1 MIKLARG
8 NIVGVLKNR
17 DFFALWMG
25 QTISEFGDRLAQMG
39 LVGLYLRMTAAFS
52 VSQSVPLMRDII
64 FFSTLPVLIFMPLA
78 GVCVDRFPRR
88 YVLIAT
94 DLIRAGLV
102 LLIPLIIIP
111 SENLHSLYGVVFLV
125 FTVTCFFTPAK
136 SALIPNLVREGQLLS
151 ANSLSNV
158 TRMLALIGGV
168 VAGGIIVARIGI
180 KYSFYLDSFSFLASA
195 VAISTIRVKE
205 SVFQHEHFSVL
216 GKLRRDLMEGF
227 KFIIGKKEVRF
238 LVSSLFVLMGASGMG
253 YVLLTVMVTKSLGL
267 GTPGLGILASVLG
280 VGMIVGSLIYGEWG
294 IHLKKDKVI
303 LVGGLIAGV
312 CALILGGSDSFF
324 WLSLGVG
331 IIGLVGAAILIAAYT
346 LVQEITPDRMRGRVL
361 AAGDLIVTGSFVF
374 FGWLAGELGKHFL
387 FKNIFWGI
395 GLVLAFYSGGVLMLR
410 FFEKE
415 A

>member
-17 DFFALWMG
+17 DFFALWIG

-39 LVGLYLRMTAAFS
+39 LVGLYLRMTAEFS
-52 VSQSVPLMRDII
+52 VSQSVSLMRDII
-64 FFSTLPVLIFMPLA
+64 FFSTLPVLIFMPVA
-78 GVCVDRFPRR
+78 GVCVDRFSRR
-88 YVLIAT
+88 HVLIAT

-102 LLIPLIIIP
+102 LLIPLIIVP
-111 SENLHSLYGVVFLV
+111 SGNLHFLYGAVFLI
-125 FTVTCFFTPAK
+125 FTATCFFTPAK

-151 ANSLSNV
+151 ANSLSNI

-168 VAGGIIVARIGI
+168 VAGGIIVARMGI
-180 KYSFYLDSFSFLASA
+180 KCSFYLDSFSFLVSA
-195 VAISTIRVKE
+195 VAVSTIKIRE
-205 SVFQHEHFSVL
+205 STFQHQHFSVL
-216 GKLRRDLMEGF
+216 SKLRRDLAEGF

-238 LVSSLFVLMGASGMG
+238 LVCSLFVLMGASGMG

-280 VGMIVGSLIYGEWG
+280 VGMIAGSLIYGEWG

-303 LVGGLIAGV
+303 LGGGLITGL
-312 CALILGGSDSFF
+312 CALILGGSESFF

-346 LVQEITPDRMRGRVL
+346 LAQEVTPDRMRGRVL
-361 AAGDLIVTGSFVF
+361 AAGDLMVTGSFVF

-395 GLVLAFYSGGVLMLR
+395 GLVLTLYSGGVLMLR
-410 FFEKE
+410 LFEKE

>member
-1 MIKLARG
+1 
-8 NIVGVLKNR
+8 
-17 DFFALWMG
+17 
-25 QTISEFGDRLAQMG
+25 
-39 LVGLYLRMTAAFS
+39 
-52 VSQSVPLMRDII
+52 
-64 FFSTLPVLIFMPLA
+64 
-78 GVCVDRFPRR
+78 
-88 YVLIAT
+88 
-94 DLIRAGLV
+94 
-102 LLIPLIIIP
+102 
-111 SENLHSLYGVVFLV
+111 
-125 FTVTCFFTPAK
+125 
-136 SALIPNLVREGQLLS
+136 
-151 ANSLSNV
+151 
-158 TRMLALIGGV
+158 MLALIGGV

-395 GLVLAFYSGGVLMLR
+395 GLILAFYSGGVLMLR